1 TPSTMFTSEQQQHHH
16 LQILGHHP
24 ASPVGC
30 SFLDLP
36 ADAFTRGASSSS
48 NNSHSNESDG
58 YTSPAAEDCQ
68 ASVDYMYSHM
78 HSSNAQQHQQQQQ
91 YSNDQFAAMAPSYM
105 MSMARSFSDGQL
117 SEICS
122 SPNLSGTTAVK
133 MELCDSPPS
142 LYPQQAIFETADDYH
157 YRSSHSHHHS
167 HNLYSSQYHNHHSHQ
182 QQQHHHH
189 SHSYSTSSLSTL
201 SSSDDSS
208 SMSPR
213 STFSTGSLSLSSSS
227 NSLAAVSGSSSYPLS
242 RTLSEPS
249 IMPIFQTMSTSSSM
263 SDLSSLHD
271 FNGGSLEDSKPSSL
285 LLMATSPISTT
296 TSVTTGVP
304 KRSRGR
310 RVSSHP
316 DNSGCK
322 IFKCRFDDCGKIF
335 KRSEHLKRH
344 VRSIH
349 TLEKPFECPIN
360 NCPKRF
366 SRSDNLNQHIRIHR
380 HTSGARAAEKHSK
393 AMASFTPF
401 LDTYSTG
408 LLTL

>member
-1 TPSTMFTSEQQQHHH
+1 MFTHEQQHHH

-36 ADAFTRGASSSS
+36 ADAFTHGAAASNSSS
-48 NNSHSNESDG
+48 NHSSNGSDCED

-68 ASVDYMYSHM
+68 ASTDYMYSH
-78 HSSNAQQHQQQQQ
+78 SSSSINNQ
-91 YSNDQFAAMAPSYM
+91 YSNDQLAAMAPSYM
-105 MSMARSFSDGQL
+105 MSIARSFSESQL

-122 SPNLSGTTAVK
+122 SPNLSGTPAVK
-133 MELCDSPPS
+133 MELCDSPS
-142 LYPQQAIFETADDYH
+142 LYPQHAIFEDDHH
-157 YRSSHSHHHS
+157 YRNNGHHQ
-167 HNLYSSQYHNHHSHQ
+167 NMYSTQYHNHHNSH
-182 QQQHHHH
+182 HHHH

-201 SSSDDSS
+201 SSSSDDSS

-213 STFSTGSLSLSSSS
+213 STFSNDSLSLSSSN
-227 NSLAAVSGSSSYPLS
+227 NSLAAIAAGGSSYPLS

-249 IMPIFQTMSTSSSM
+249 MMPIFQTMSTSSSM
-263 SDLSSLHD
+263 SDLSNLHD
-271 FNGGSLEDSKPSSL
+271 FDGVCNLDDSKSSL
-285 LLMATSPISTT
+285 LLMAGSSPAAASSSTSS
-296 TSVTTGVP
+296 GP

-322 IFKCRFDDCGKIF
+322 IFKCRFEDCGKIF

>member
-1 TPSTMFTSEQQQHHH
+1 MFTSEQQHHH
-16 LQILGHHP
+16 LQILGQHP

-48 NNSHSNESDG
+48 NNSHNESEG

-68 ASVDYMYSHM
+68 ASTDYMYSQQQHM
-78 HSSNAQQHQQQQQ
+78 QHSSNSQQQ

-105 MSMARSFSDGQL
+105 MSMARSFSDSQL

-122 SPNLSGTTAVK
+122 SPNLSGTTTVK
-133 MELCDSPPS
+133 MELCDSPS
-142 LYPQQAIFETADDYH
+142 LYPQHAIFDSADDYH
-157 YRSSHSHHHS
+157 YRNHNNNHN
-167 HNLYSSQYHNHHSHQ
+167 HNLYSTQYHNHHGY
-182 QQQHHHH
+182 QQHHHH

-213 STFSTGSLSLSSSS
+213 STFSTGSLSLSSST
-227 NSLAAVSGSSSYPLS
+227 NSLAAVSGSSYPLS

-271 FNGGSLEDSKPSSL
+271 FNSVNGLEDTKSSL
-285 LLMATSPISTT
+285 LLMATSPI
-296 TSVTTGVP
+296 TSATAATIGAP

-380 HTSGARAAEKHSK
+380 HSSGARAAEKHSK

>member
-1 TPSTMFTSEQQQHHH
+1 
-16 LQILGHHP
+16 
-24 ASPVGC
+24 
-30 SFLDLP
+30 
-36 ADAFTRGASSSS
+36 
-48 NNSHSNESDG
+48 
-58 YTSPAAEDCQ
+58 
-68 ASVDYMYSHM
+68 
-78 HSSNAQQHQQQQQ
+78 
-91 YSNDQFAAMAPSYM
+91 
-105 MSMARSFSDGQL
+105 
-117 SEICS
+117 
-122 SPNLSGTTAVK
+122 
-133 MELCDSPPS
+133 
-142 LYPQQAIFETADDYH
+142 
-157 YRSSHSHHHS
+157 
-167 HNLYSSQYHNHHSHQ
+167 
-182 QQQHHHH
+182 
-189 SHSYSTSSLSTL
+189 
-201 SSSDDSS
+201 
-208 SMSPR
+208 
-213 STFSTGSLSLSSSS
+213 
-227 NSLAAVSGSSSYPLS
+227 
-242 RTLSEPS
+242 
-249 IMPIFQTMSTSSSM
+249 MPIFQTMSTSSSM

-271 FNGGSLEDSKPSSL
+271 FNGVNGFEDTKPSSL
-285 LLMATSPISTT
+285 LLMATSPI
-296 TSVTTGVP
+296 TSAATIGAP

-380 HTSGARAAEKHSK
+380 HTSVARAAEKHSK

>member
-1 TPSTMFTSEQQQHHH
+1 MFTQEQQHHH

-24 ASPVGC
+24 ASPAGC

-36 ADAFTRGASSSS
+36 ADAFTRGSSSS
-48 NNSHSNESDG
+48 GSSSTSSSTSNNNNTTSYSHDYETDANG

-68 ASVDYMYSHM
+68 ASADYMYSQM
-78 HSSNAQQHQQQQQ
+78 HSSQF
-91 YSNDQFAAMAPSYM
+91 SNDQFAAMAPSYM
-105 MSMARSFSDGQL
+105 MSMARSFSDSQL

-122 SPNLSGTTAVK
+122 PTLQGTTAVK
-133 MELCDSPPS
+133 MELCDSPS
-142 LYPQQAIFETADDYH
+142 LYHSNGMFEDDYH
-157 YRSSHSHHHS
+157 YSNSHNSHSHS
-167 HNLYSSQYHNHHSHQ
+167 SNHNLYSTQYHSNSRNSHH
-182 QQQHHHH
+182 HHHH

-201 SSSDDSS
+201 SSSSDDS

-227 NSLAAVSGSSSYPLS
+227 NS

-263 SDLSSLHD
+263 SDLSSLNNSNCSD
-271 FNGGSLEDSKPSSL
+271 DSKQPMITL
-285 LLMATSPISTT
+285 VGPI
-296 TSVTTGVP
+296 P

-322 IFKCRFDDCGKIF
+322 IFKCRFEDCGKIF

>member
-1 TPSTMFTSEQQQHHH
+1 MFTSEQQHHQ
-16 LQILGHHP
+16 LQILGNHP

-36 ADAFTRGASSSS
+36 ADAFTRPTS
-48 NNSHSNESDG
+48 NTQYNSNSGNESEE
-58 YTSPAAEDCQ
+58 YASPIAEDCQ
-68 ASVDYMYSHM
+68 PSADDMYSHM
-78 HSSNAQQHQQQQQ
+78 HPGNNNNGATQF
-91 YSNDQFAAMAPSYM
+91 SNDQFAAMAPAYM
-105 MSMARSFSDGQL
+105 MSMARSFSGSQL
-117 SEICS
+117 SEICT
-122 SPNLSGTTAVK
+122 SPSLSGTLPVK
-133 MELCDSPPS
+133 MELCDSPS
-142 LYPQQAIFETADDYH
+142 LYSQQTIFEEDYH
-157 YRSSHSHHHS
+157 YHNNGQSHHH
-167 HNLYSSQYHNHHSHQ
+167 HNLYSQYHNHHNSH
-182 QQQHHHH
+182 HPHH

-201 SSSDDSS
+201 SSSSDDMS

-213 STFSTGSLSLSSSS
+213 STFSTGSLSLSNSS
-227 NSLAAVSGSSSYPLS
+227 NSLSSTAVGTATSYPLS
-242 RTLSEPS
+242 RTLSEPTM
-249 IMPIFQTMSTSSSM
+249 MPIFQTMSTSSSM
-263 SDLSSLHD
+263 SDLSNLHD
-271 FNGGSLEDSKPSSL
+271 LNGVCSLEESK
-285 LLMATSPISTT
+285 LLMATSPISGNA
-296 TSVTTGVP
+296 STGAAPGAP

-322 IFKCRFDDCGKIF
+322 IFKCRFEDCGKIF

-349 TLEKPFECPIN
+349 TLEKPFECPVN

-380 HTSGARAAEKHSK
+380 HTSGPRAAEKHSK